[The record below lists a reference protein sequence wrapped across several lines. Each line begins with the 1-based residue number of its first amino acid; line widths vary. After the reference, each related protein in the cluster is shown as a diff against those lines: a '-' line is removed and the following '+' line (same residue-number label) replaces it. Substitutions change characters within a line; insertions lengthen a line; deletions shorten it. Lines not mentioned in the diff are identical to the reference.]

1 MSDELNIELHTKVA
15 VLEATLMQSSIMFNQ
30 IDKKMEK
37 LFDIAETHSK
47 EFRED
52 LEKQTNHFD
61 LKVKELNLDITSRIK
76 LTEEKLEKHDK
87 ILQEIKNKESM
98 FLGGWK
104 VVIVIG
110 TGLGLGLPFLFKFLG
125 KFIP

>member
-37 LFDIAETHSK
+37 LFDIAETHSN

-110 TGLGLGLPFLFKFLG
+110 TGLGLALPFVFKFLG
-125 KFIP
+125 TFIP